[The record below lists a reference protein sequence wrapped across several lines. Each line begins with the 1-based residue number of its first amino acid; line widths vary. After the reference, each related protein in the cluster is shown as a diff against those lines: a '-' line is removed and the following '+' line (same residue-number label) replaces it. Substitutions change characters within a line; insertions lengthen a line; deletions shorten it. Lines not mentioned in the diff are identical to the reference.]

1 MTAVDGVIDSGA
13 LVGVGEMEGIGVGIV
28 VGVGVGIGVGVEDG
42 VGVGVGIGVGVIEK
56 MSFVKQALAT
66 SGAGSLNTVL
76 VQDIPPVKVR
86 MVNLFVVP

>member
-13 LVGVGEMEGIGVGIV
+13 LVGVGVMEGIGVGIV
-28 VGVGVGIGVGVEDG
+28 